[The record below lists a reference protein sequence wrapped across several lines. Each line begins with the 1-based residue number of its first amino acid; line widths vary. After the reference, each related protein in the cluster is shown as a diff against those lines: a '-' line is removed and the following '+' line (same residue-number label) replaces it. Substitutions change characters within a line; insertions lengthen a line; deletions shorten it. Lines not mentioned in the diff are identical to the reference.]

1 MACYLLL
8 VLFDITAVFAYLAIS
23 SFFLFLVR
31 AFVPLLASIA
41 SDLVKGFS
49 FVPGL
54 ARALLGRFSKGARY
68 ASSERMFRLSVYL
81 ILGFMAAGF
90 FWTQSVVAK
99 HKSTTPVEQAPYT
112 QPDTARA
119 NVK

>member
-8 VLFDITAVFAYLAIS
+8 VLFAITAVFMYLAIS

-31 AFVPLLASIA
+31 GLVPLLESIA
-41 SDLVKGFS
+41 SDLGKGFS

-99 HKSTTPVEQAPYT
+99 HKSTTPLEKAPYT
-112 QPDTARA
+112 QPAADRA
-119 NVK
+119 HVN